1 VLLRPFGLLVCA
13 AGSGSVRRFSE
24 MSCVISAAGTRTFMS
39 RSKPYPVTGS
49 AARNDA
55 VDGTRHTVLY
65 RT

>member
-13 AGSGSVRRFSE
+13 AGSGSVRRCSE
-24 MSCVISAAGTRTFMS
+24 MSCVISASGTRTFMS

-49 AARNDA
+49 NDA